1 MNKINTFEEAE
12 LLVKDGLGEVISSA
26 LLTEEAAGMM
36 SPDDQLI
43 NQAKISIFTNEGR
56 SRSNHYVLECRSLVG
71 NTYLLCIGIG
81 DGAAMINY
89 SEDDMLSFREACE
102 DHDISIGH
110 GVPMLA
116 YSYRGIARVSQ
127 DLLEA

>member
-26 LLTEEAAGMM
+26 LLAEEAAGMM
-36 SPDDQLI
+36 SPDDQFV

-56 SRSNHYVLECRSLVG
+56 TRSDHYVIECRSLVG

-81 DGAAMINY
+81 DGTALMNY
-89 SEDDMLSFREACE
+89 TEDDMNSFKEACE
-102 DHDISIGH
+102 EYDISIGH